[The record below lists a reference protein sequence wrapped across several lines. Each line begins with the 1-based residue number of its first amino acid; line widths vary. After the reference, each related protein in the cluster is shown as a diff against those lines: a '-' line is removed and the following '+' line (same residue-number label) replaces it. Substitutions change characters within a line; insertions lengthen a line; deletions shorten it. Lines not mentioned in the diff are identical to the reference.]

1 MNTHDHDNDHH
12 DHDHEVNGADV
23 PRPDADDSAAPA
35 TDRPLGFWLK
45 AVDRLIDR
53 EFDTAFA
60 DLDVTR
66 RDWRLLNLIAGE
78 VSDDRLRAKLDA
90 RPNRV
95 LPLVERGW
103 VAGEPGAWTLTD
115 AGRDALG
122 SLGERVRGIRS
133 RIGGAVSS
141 DDYATTLASLEAI
154 ARELGWTEADADAW
168 SRRRPGRR
176 GRAGWGMRPGFRRFG
191 RPPFGAG
198 TSGGPAPWMTG
209 DRDDCPHHGHGHGH
223 GHDHRHPGNSHAG
236 HGRFD
241 RDGELHVHVHLDD
254 PRGRRR
260 GHAGH
265 RGNPGPR
272 DHAER

>member
-1 MNTHDHDNDHH
+1 MNSHDNDN
-12 DHDHEVNGADV
+12 DDV
-23 PRPDADDSAAPA
+23 HNDGTEEPSESAGP
-35 TDRPLGFWLK
+35 RPLGYWLK

-53 EFDTAFA
+53 EFETAFA
-60 DLDVTR
+60 DLDATR
-66 RDWRLLNLIAGE
+66 RDWRLLNLIGGE
-78 VSDDRLRAKLDA
+78 VSDERLRAKLDA
-90 RPNRV
+90 RPHRL
-95 LPLVERGW
+95 LPLLERGW
-103 VAGEPGAWTLTD
+103 VAGESGAWTLTD

-154 ARELGWTEADADAW
+154 ARGLGWTEADADAW

-198 TSGGPAPWMTG
+198 TAGTPAPWMTG

-223 GHDHRHPGNSHAG
+223 DHRHPGNRHAG
-236 HGRFD
+236 HARFD

-260 GHAGH
+260 GHPGH
-265 RGNPGPR
+265 RDPR
-272 DHAER
+272 DHAEH